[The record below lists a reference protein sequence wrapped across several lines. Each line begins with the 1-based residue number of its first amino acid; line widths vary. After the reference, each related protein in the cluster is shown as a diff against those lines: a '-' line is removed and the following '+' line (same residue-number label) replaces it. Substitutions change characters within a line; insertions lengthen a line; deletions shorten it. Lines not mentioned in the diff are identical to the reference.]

1 MEIHLVLAYLLIFA
15 GLILL
20 LTELILPTGGV
31 LFALSV
37 CALIMGVAM
46 TFIYSDNPATGVITL
61 VAVFVAAPALW
72 GTLLHYWPRT
82 RLGKHF
88 FLNQPDEDATI
99 AAMPVNLELE
109 QLRGRFGRAVSALRP
124 SGVADFG
131 GRRID
136 VLTEGMLVEPGASVR
151 CIDVRAG
158 KVIVR
163 RAEKPDLG
171 DLENLT
177 LG

>member
-1 MEIHLVLAYLLIFA
+1 MGIHLVLAYVLIVA
-15 GLILL
+15 GLLFLL
-20 LTELILPTGGV
+20 LELVFPTGGA

-46 TFIYSDNPATGVITL
+46 TFIYGENPATGVLTL
-61 VAVFVAAPALW
+61 IAVFIAAPVLS
-72 GTLLHYWPRT
+72 GLLLHYWPET
-82 RLGKHF
+82 RLGNFF
-88 FLNQPDEDATI
+88 FLKSPDEDATI

-124 SGVADFG
+124 AGTVDFD

-136 VLTEGMLVEPGASVR
+136 VLTEGMLIEQGAWVR
-151 CIDVRAG
+151 CVDVRAG

-163 RAEKPDLG
+163 HVDKPDLG
-171 DLENLT
+171 DLENAIL
-177 LG
+177 